1 MARRFEGVCGNSF
14 PRILKITKGESPEA
28 HRAVGGPQT
37 AGSTVPS
44 ERFLAREMLCIA
56 HVRAPLAD
64 VLAVEDMLHDLA
76 EWRPTA
82 WADWPRGADEGTRLI
97 LDFERVEEPGAEASV
112 AMNCFRRIAPLV
124 PGAQG
129 VVYDTALR
137 GVHHQ
142 ELLRDL
148 GLLPIN
154 RRDGR

>member
-1 MARRFEGVCGNSF
+1 
-14 PRILKITKGESPEA
+14 
-28 HRAVGGPQT
+28 
-37 AGSTVPS
+37 
-44 ERFLAREMLCIA
+44 MLCIA